1 MVLCDVPL
9 DLIVLTGGLCT
20 TWDVILAL
28 EVTVGG
34 RWVRTCGDEAVCPHT
49 QEQCS
54 DHHHLVHLGN
64 IHVLLDACVDIHVLL
79 DACVDNTSP

>member
-1 MVLCDVPL
+1 MFTHFMYQYSCGVVCLCNVLA
-9 DLIVLTGGLCT
+9 DLIVLTGDLCT

-34 RWVRTCGDEAVCPHT
+34 RWVKTCGDEAVCPHT

-54 DHHHLVHLGN
+54 DAKL
-64 IHVLLDACVDIHVLL
+64 
-79 DACVDNTSP
+79 

>member
-1 MVLCDVPL
+1 MGFCGGWNSIHQYSCGVVCLCNVLA

-28 EVTVGG
+28 EVAVGG
-34 RWVRTCGDEAVCPHT
+34 RWIRTCGDEAVCPHT

-54 DHHHLVHLGN
+54 DAKL
-64 IHVLLDACVDIHVLL
+64 
-79 DACVDNTSP
+79 